1 MVMYS
6 FFRVRFS
13 FDRWCWLAISIKG
26 SSHMVKINSGVDRGS
41 EKNINE
47 KLRLLS
53 LNWFIRRRLV
63 RLINRP
69 WVVELIQI
77 ILPFDNQ
84 VRGISIIVGIIY
96 FSIEVG

>member
-26 SSHMVKINSGVDRGS
+26 SSHMVKINSGVDRES
-41 EKNINE
+41 EKNVNE